1 MALLALMLLY
11 LSTSVMYFIHIY
23 MHILISYKFLSIHL
37 YTEEVVIYVKQQEK
51 QDNIGAKVGFLDV
64 IEPINMM

>member
-1 MALLALMLLY
+1 
-11 LSTSVMYFIHIY
+11 MYFIHIY

-51 QDNIGAKVGFLDV
+51 QENIGAKVGFLDV

>member
-1 MALLALMLLY
+1 MED
-11 LSTSVMYFIHIY
+11 
-23 MHILISYKFLSIHL
+23 LIVSWTEQVVEQVDLTMFLHL